1 MAVND
6 NYYYGLPTSE
16 LIDVSYREVTAVRDQ
31 YGSKYFIGKNGV
43 PYTTIDGARRSYD
56 DMSLS
61 LGIHGSWSSYKANET
76 IIGIEVNGDMKQTGT
91 QVFAVSEA
99 EVIAA
104 LGLQEGEKITNIT
117 WEKGTSHFL
126 GGIVIY
132 TETPKADAE
141 LGQVAS
147 KK

>member
-1 MAVND
+1 MAVD
-6 NYYYGLPTSE
+6 NYYYEGLPTSE

-31 YGSKYFIGKNGV
+31 YGSKYFIGK
-43 PYTTIDGARRSYD
+43 RSYD

-117 WEKGTSHFL
+117 WEKGTSHFP